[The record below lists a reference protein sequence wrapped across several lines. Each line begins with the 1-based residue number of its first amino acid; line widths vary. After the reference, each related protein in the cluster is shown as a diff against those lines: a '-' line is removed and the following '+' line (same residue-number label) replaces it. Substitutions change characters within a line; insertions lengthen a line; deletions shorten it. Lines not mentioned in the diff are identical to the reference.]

1 MAGYR
6 QNINLKFNRMSP
18 RAVLRILFVIFGGGR
33 KFTAFATLNLR
44 SAERLRLRFGRFAQ
58 IYLILLCSNSA
69 ICVKFERANQTCFLK
84 KLYGL
89 GFCPKFTSENG
100 SKFKFLRA
108 NFVKFD
114 AQSLNL
120 VAPLYSKFTELL
132 KFCKR

>member
-44 SAERLRLRFGRFAQ
+44 SAERLGLRFGRFAQ

-84 KLYGL
+84 NYTDLD
-89 GFCPKFTSENG
+89 FAQN
-100 SKFKFLRA
+100 LRA
-108 NFVKFD
+108 KT
-114 AQSLNL
+114 AANL
-120 VAPLYSKFTELL
+120 SFYALIS
-132 KFCKR
+132 